1 MLFVRGREVR
11 TSERRVPRAHRAGAC
26 PRCRVR
32 AELCGGVRER
42 ERARGACTLAKAQ
55 VRPREEAMTRLSSS
69 LLALL
74 PLLAVIAACS
84 TPPSRIAVGAEPHVL
99 WEDAPA
105 TPAPAPVPPL
115 LADEAREIA
124 FAHEAAHS
132 CELTARALRK
142 RDRQR
147 GWAVMRQCALRP
159 DFTDLEVLLSPPWF
173 DDLQR
178 ADTDGGLVARAIATR
193 GGDVMNDLRL
203 LRKRKVPLFSLQAA
217 LEEPDAYRGRLVI
230 MRGTPRGG
238 RFADGAR
245 ALKLVETKVMAES
258 EWVAVGPRSRS
269 DHDLAT
275 RDPAADTARASFAE
289 RGVCCWIDGAWTSR
303 WSRCCT
309 T

>member
-1 MLFVRGREVR
+1 
-11 TSERRVPRAHRAGAC
+11 
-26 PRCRVR
+26 
-32 AELCGGVRER
+32 
-42 ERARGACTLAKAQ
+42 
-55 VRPREEAMTRLSSS
+55 
-69 LLALL
+69 
-74 PLLAVIAACS
+74 
-84 TPPSRIAVGAEPHVL
+84 
-99 WEDAPA
+99 
-105 TPAPAPVPPL
+105 
-115 LADEAREIA
+115 
-124 FAHEAAHS
+124 
-132 CELTARALRK
+132 
-142 RDRQR
+142 
-147 GWAVMRQCALRP
+147 MRQCALRP

-289 RGVCCWIDGAWTSR
+289 RGRRVDQQMVEVLHNVSVETGREVLASLEGEAPFLESHTDYVLVLRFDGTREVVNGTELEEQAVATVLGYWEPERTMFAR
-303 WSRCCT
+303 IAR
-309 T
+309 